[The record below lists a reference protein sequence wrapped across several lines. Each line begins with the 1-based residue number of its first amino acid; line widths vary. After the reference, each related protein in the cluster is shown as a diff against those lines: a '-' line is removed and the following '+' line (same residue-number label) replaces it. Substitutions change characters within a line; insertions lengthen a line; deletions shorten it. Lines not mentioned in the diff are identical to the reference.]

1 MFTKSA
7 RFYDAIYSFKDYA
20 AEAAKIDAIIRTR
33 KPDARTLLD
42 VACGTGLHLE
52 HLRGRYEVV
61 EGLDLDP
68 ELLAIARERLPGVP
82 LHEGDMRMF
91 DLGRRFDAVIC
102 LFSSIGYARTVEDL
116 NRAVAALANHIEPDG
131 VVVVEPWITPDAWE
145 DDHLG
150 AVFVDEPDL
159 KIARVNLG
167 ERDGRLSR
175 FVFHYLV
182 LTSEGVERF
191 EEPHELGL
199 FTHEEY
205 AAAFRA
211 AGLEVEHDPEGL
223 MGRGLYVGRSVAAGT
238 R

>member
-7 RFYDAIYSFKDYA
+7 RFYDAVYSFKDYA
-20 AEAAKIDAIIRTR
+20 AEAAKVDALIKERNPR
-33 KPDARTLLD
+33 ARTLLD
-42 VACGTGLHLE
+42 VACGTGKHLE
-52 HLRGRYEVV
+52 HLRGRYDA

-68 ELLAIARERLPGVP
+68 ELLAIARERLPGIP
-82 LHEGDMRMF
+82 LHEDDMTKF
-91 DLGRRFDAVIC
+91 DLGRRFDAVLC
-102 LFSSIGYARTVEDL
+102 LFSSIGYARTIEDL
-116 NRAVAALANHIEPDG
+116 NRAVVSMAAHVARSG
-131 VVVVEPWITPDAWE
+131 VLVVEPWLTPDAWQ

-159 KIARVNLG
+159 KIARVNLS

-199 FTHEEY
+199 FTHDEY
-205 AAAFRA
+205 DAAFRA
-211 AGLEVEHDPEGL
+211 AGLEVEHDPDGL
-223 MGRGLYVGRSVAAGT
+223 MGRGLYIGCAPAAST

>member
-7 RFYDAIYSFKDYA
+7 RFYDAVYSFKDYA
-20 AEAAKIDAIIRTR
+20 AEAAKVDALIKERNPR
-33 KPDARTLLD
+33 ARTLLD
-42 VACGTGLHLE
+42 VACGTGMHLE
-52 HLRGRYEVV
+52 HLRGRYDA

-68 ELLAIARERLPGVP
+68 ELLAIARERLPGIL
-82 LHEGDMRMF
+82 LHEGDMTAF
-91 DLGRRFDAVIC
+91 DLGRRFDAVTC

-116 NRAVAALANHIEPDG
+116 NRAVAAMAGHLEPGG
-131 VVVVEPWITPDAWE
+131 VLIVEPWLTPEVWQDG
-145 DDHLG
+145 HLG

-159 KIARVNLG
+159 KIARVNLA

-182 LTSEGVERF
+182 LTAEGVERF
-191 EEPHELGL
+191 EEPHELRL
-199 FTHEEY
+199 FTHDENT
-205 AAAFRA
+205 AAFGA

-223 MGRGLYVGRSVAAGT
+223 MGRGLYIGGAPAAST